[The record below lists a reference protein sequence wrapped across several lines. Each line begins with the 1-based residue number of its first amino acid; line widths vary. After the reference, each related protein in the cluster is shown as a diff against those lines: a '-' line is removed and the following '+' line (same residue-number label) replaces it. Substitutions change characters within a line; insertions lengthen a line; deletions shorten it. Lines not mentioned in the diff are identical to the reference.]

1 MGVEVVQML
10 RDEAL
15 APLELQREDA
25 VEGDAVVA
33 FGAPL
38 GQFRLGEPAEV
49 PATLLVGEV
58 KLPGERPV
66 TVLGC
71 VWRLPSILS
80 LSSLDSSKYRS
91 DRYSIAGSPRIPLYS
106 KQLSLKLCIRLAVSL
121 FRFPEGQDLRKMS
134 TAMERGFSVE
144 MASKNHV
151 RTLVVSD
158 ESQGKVL
165 FEGNLGELKALE
177 MVEEIVLQVTGANGT
192 LRIDIEE
199 DEFRRMLKKKGGAA
213 LE

>member
-1 MGVEVVQML
+1 
-10 RDEAL
+10 
-15 APLELQREDA
+15 
-25 VEGDAVVA
+25 
-33 FGAPL
+33 
-38 GQFRLGEPAEV
+38 
-49 PATLLVGEV
+49 
-58 KLPGERPV
+58 
-66 TVLGC
+66 
-71 VWRLPSILS
+71 
-80 LSSLDSSKYRS
+80 
-91 DRYSIAGSPRIPLYS
+91 
-106 KQLSLKLCIRLAVSL
+106 
-121 FRFPEGQDLRKMS
+121 MS